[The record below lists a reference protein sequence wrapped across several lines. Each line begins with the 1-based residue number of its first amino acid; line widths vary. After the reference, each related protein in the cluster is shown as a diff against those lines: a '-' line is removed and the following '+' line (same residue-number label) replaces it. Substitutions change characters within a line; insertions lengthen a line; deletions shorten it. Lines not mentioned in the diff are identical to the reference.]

1 MICCS
6 PRYNSCKDLQKTRR
20 VKEYTIAACQS
31 RPFSWIP
38 KKNEELDMTIV
49 LELKIVD
56 SIYFHF
62 SFYFILGFSITL
74 LYQKMLFYE
83 NK

>member
-1 MICCS
+1 
-6 PRYNSCKDLQKTRR
+6 
-20 VKEYTIAACQS
+20 
-31 RPFSWIP
+31 
-38 KKNEELDMTIV
+38 MTIV